1 MNALEKLRELKPN
14 EFLSADQVF
23 DALSFAGSLINCN
36 GRESKEALEVAI
48 RLLATKQK
56 GQIPP
61 GCAEVVDYLAEECG
75 LYQYINKESFNLI
88 TQSVV
93 EAHSVS

>member
-36 GRESKEALEVAI
+36 GRESKEALARI
-48 RLLATKQK
+48 
-56 GQIPP
+56 
-61 GCAEVVDYLAEECG
+61 
-75 LYQYINKESFNLI
+75 SH
-88 TQSVV
+88 
-93 EAHSVS
+93 EAGRRGR